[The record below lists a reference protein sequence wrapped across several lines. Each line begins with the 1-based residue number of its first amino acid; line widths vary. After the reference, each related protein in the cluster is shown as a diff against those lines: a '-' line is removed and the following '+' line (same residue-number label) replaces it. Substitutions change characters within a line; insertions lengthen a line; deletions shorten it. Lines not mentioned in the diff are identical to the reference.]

1 MVGSC
6 AVEDFT
12 AVRSIGVDMK
22 WVLCCDAVS
31 LVVFSVPCVAL
42 V

>member
-12 AVRSIGVDMK
+12 AVRSTGVDMK
-22 WVLCCDAVS
+22 WMLRCDAVS
-31 LVVFSVPCVAL
+31 LVVVSVPCVAL
-42 V
+42 M